1 MSLLDWLPWRR
12 SRLTGDLSDE
22 LRAHLEMAARDRIA
36 RGESPMDAAAHA
48 RREFGN
54 PGLVQEIARDE
65 WGGTS
70 RLIEHL
76 AQDIRFACRML
87 RRAPAFAMIVIVTM
101 ALSIGA
107 TTAIFSVVDSV
118 VLKPLPYPGS
128 DRIVRLYQL
137 TDKGARNSV
146 SQPNFHDWA
155 ERTHSFSA
163 IALMSGWTGT
173 STVETPAGPT
183 LARVTPVTR
192 DFFAVLGVRP
202 QVGRLFVPEEQR
214 FGGQHAAV
222 IADAFARDRFGGER
236 SAIGRQITWGNDSY
250 TIVGVLPPTADYP
263 QGNQVWVPIELL
275 PPSTGRMSQGYT
287 VIARLRAGTTLDA
300 ARRDL
305 SAVSRAMKVEYGNQ
319 TAMSDAML
327 VGLREQ
333 MVGSV
338 RPRLFMLLGA
348 SAFLLLI
355 GLANALNLMTTRLMV
370 RRSELAVRLA
380 LGAAPVR
387 LVRQVVVESSVLVA
401 LAACAGVWLAVVAVR
416 LVVAAPASAL
426 PRAGEITVDWQ
437 ALAFTA
443 ILAALLSLTLGA
455 LSASRIVRHRIRDA
469 LTASSRTVA
478 ASGAALRRAT
488 VVAQL
493 SLTVVLLSGAALLG
507 RSFLNLLRVNPGF
520 STDHVAVIDAT
531 PTIADQEQRLEYYN
545 TLIDR
550 VRAVPSVS
558 AVGAGTGVPI
568 ANSPPD
574 GGYLLLDAPTDSIGF
589 DAWLTFPASR
599 KGHANYVVVDGDYFR
614 ALGIPLER
622 GRLFDARDGVG
633 RQSVAVVSERFA
645 AQSWP
650 GSNPIGKVVAFGNM
664 DTDPRSFTV
673 IGVVGD
679 VHDDGL
685 AAPPPPTFYAYY
697 PQRLRTY
704 WPLSLAVRTTGDPSA
719 VTSSIRRIVHDVRPD
734 VAVRA
739 RTIDRVVASS
749 VGDQRFTLF
758 IIVAFA
764 GAALVLATLG
774 VYGIVSYL
782 VTQRTREIG
791 VRVAL
796 GAQRSDVL
804 GLVVGEGL
812 RLSLVGIAIGIVLS
826 LALTRAM
833 AALVFGV
840 STTDPITLGAVTVL
854 LMLVAVVAA
863 YVPGRRATRL
873 DPLDVLRSS

>member
-1 MSLLDWLPWRR
+1 MSLFAWLPWRR
-12 SRLTGDLSDE
+12 ARLTGDLADE
-22 LRAHLEMAARDRIA
+22 LRAHLEMSARDRIA
-36 RGESPMDAAAHA
+36 RGESPTDAAAHA
-48 RREFGN
+48 HREFGN
-54 PGLVQEIARDE
+54 VGLVQEIARDE
-65 WGGTS
+65 WGAAGRWT
-70 RLIEHL
+70 EHL
-76 AQDIRFACRML
+76 AQDVRFAGRQL
-87 RRAPAFAMIVIVTM
+87 RRAPAFTTIVIITM
-101 ALSIGA
+101 ALGIGA
-107 TTAIFSVVDSV
+107 TTAIFSVVDGV
-118 VLKPLPYPGS
+118 VLEPLPYPESG
-128 DRIVRLYQL
+128 RIVRLYQL

-155 ERTHSFSA
+155 ERTHSFSSMG
-163 IALMSGWTGT
+163 LMSGWTGT
-173 STVETPAGPT
+173 STVETPTGPT

-192 DFFAVLGVRP
+192 DFFTVLGVHA
-202 QVGRLFVPEEQR
+202 QLGRLFVPEEQR
-214 FGGQHAAV
+214 FGGQGAAV
-222 IADAFARDRFGGER
+222 ISDAFWREQFGAER
-236 SAIGRQITWGNDSY
+236 GAIGRRITWGGDSY
-250 TIVGVLPPTADYP
+250 TVVGVLPASVDYP

-287 VIARLRAGTTLDA
+287 VIARLRSGITEGA

-333 MVGSV
+333 MVGAV

-355 GLANALNLMTTRLMV
+355 GLANALNLMATRLAV
-370 RRSELAVRLA
+370 RRSELAVRVA
-380 LGAAPVR
+380 LGAAPLR
-387 LVRQVVVESSVLVA
+387 LVRQVLVESSVLVG
-401 LAACAGVWLAVVAVR
+401 LAAFAGVWLAVVAVR
-416 LVVAAPASAL
+416 LVVAAPTSIL
-426 PRAGEITVDWQ
+426 PRAGEITVDWRV
-437 ALAFTA
+437 LAFTA
-443 ILAALLSLTLGA
+443 AVAALLSLALGGLA
-455 LSASRIVRHRIRDA
+455 ASRIAGQQARDA
-469 LTASSRTVA
+469 LASHSRTVA

-520 STDHVAVIDAT
+520 STDHVAVIEAT
-531 PTIADQEQRLEYYN
+531 PTIADRQQRLEYYN

-550 VRAVPSVS
+550 VRALPGVS

-599 KGHANYVVVDGDYFR
+599 KGHANYVVVDGDYFQ
-614 ALGIPLER
+614 ALGIPLEH
-622 GRLFDARDGVG
+622 GRLFDARDGIG
-633 RQSVAVVSERFA
+633 QQSFAVVSERFA

-650 GSNPIGKVVAFGNM
+650 GENPLGKVIGFGNM

-673 IGVVGD
+673 VGVVGD

-685 AAPPPPTFYAYY
+685 AAAPPPTFYAYY

-704 WPLSLAVRTTGDPSA
+704 WPLSLAVRTRGDPGLVIA
-719 VTSSIRRIVHDVRPD
+719 SIRRIVHDLRPD

-739 RTIDRVVASS
+739 RTIDRVVATS
-749 VGDQRFTLF
+749 VADQRFTLF

-764 GAALVLATLG
+764 GVALALATLG
-774 VYGIVSYL
+774 VYGIVSY
-782 VTQRTREIG
+782 VVAQRTREIG
-791 VRVAL
+791 VRLAL
-796 GAQRSDVL
+796 GAQESDVL
-804 GLVVGEGL
+804 GLVVSEGL
-812 RLSLVGIAIGIVLS
+812 RLSLIGIAIGIAFS
-826 LALTRAM
+826 LLLTRVM

-840 STTDPITLGAVTVL
+840 SITDPIAFAAVAVL
-854 LMLVAVVAA
+854 LLLVAFVAA
-863 YVPGRRATRL
+863 YIPGRRAARL
-873 DPLDVLRSS
+873 DPLDVLRSA

>member
-1 MSLLDWLPWRR
+1 MSPLDWLPWRR
-12 SRLTGDLSDE
+12 ARLTGDLADE
-22 LRAHLEMAARDRIA
+22 LRAHLEMSARDRIA
-36 RGESPMDAAAHA
+36 RGESPANAAAHA

-54 PGLVQEIARDE
+54 VGLVQEIARDE
-65 WGGTS
+65 WGAAGRWT
-70 RLIEHL
+70 EYL
-76 AQDIRFACRML
+76 AQDIRFAFRML
-87 RRAPAFAMIVIVTM
+87 RRAPAFTTIVIITM
-101 ALSIGA
+101 ALGIGA

-118 VLKPLPYPGS
+118 VLKPLPYPES

-155 ERTHSFSA
+155 ERAHSFSGM
-163 IALMSGWTGT
+163 ALLSGWTGT
-173 STVETPAGPT
+173 STVETPTGPT

-192 DFFAVLGVRP
+192 DFFTVLGIHARL
-202 QVGRLFVPEEQR
+202 GRLFVPEEQR
-214 FGGQHAAV
+214 FGGQGAAV
-222 IADAFARDRFGGER
+222 ISDAFARGQFGAEHG
-236 SAIGRQITWGNDSY
+236 AIGRQITWGNHSY
-250 TIVGVLPPTADYP
+250 TVVGVLPATADYP
-263 QGNQVWVPIELL
+263 QGNQIWVPMELL
-275 PPSTGRMSQGYT
+275 PPSTGRTSQGYT
-287 VIARLRAGTTLDA
+287 VIARLRTGVTKEA

-305 SAVSRAMKVEYGNQ
+305 SAVSRQMKAEYGNQ
-319 TAMSDAML
+319 TAMSDATL

-333 MVGSV
+333 MVGDV
-338 RPRLFMLLGA
+338 RPRLFLLLGA

-355 GLANALNLMTTRLMV
+355 GLANALNLMATRLV
-370 RRSELAVRLA
+370 ARRSELAVRVA

-387 LVRQVVVESSVLVA
+387 LVRQVLVESSVLVG
-401 LAACAGVWLAVVAVR
+401 LAAFAGVWLAAVAVR

-437 ALAFTA
+437 VLAFTA
-443 ILAALLSLTLGA
+443 AVAALLSLALGGMSAARIAGQQVRDA
-455 LSASRIVRHRIRDA
+455 LSAN
-469 LTASSRTVA
+469 SRTVA
-478 ASGAALRRAT
+478 ASGAALRRST
-488 VVAQL
+488 VVAQV

-531 PTIADQEQRLEYYN
+531 ASIEDQRQRLDYYN

-550 VRAVPSVS
+550 VRALPGVS

-574 GGYLLLDAPTDSIGF
+574 GGYLMLDAPTDSITS
-589 DAWLTFPASR
+589 DAWRSFPASR
-599 KGHANYVVVDGDYFR
+599 KGHANYVVVDGAYFQ
-614 ALGIPLER
+614 ALGIPLKQ
-622 GRLFDARDGVG
+622 GRVFDARDGIEQ
-633 RQSVAVVSERFA
+633 QSVAVVSERFA
-645 AQSWP
+645 TQSWP
-650 GSNPIGKVVAFGNM
+650 GENPIGKVVAFGNM
-664 DTDPRSFTV
+664 DTDWRSFTV

-685 AAPPPPTFYAYY
+685 AAAPPPTFYAYY

-704 WPLSLAVRTTGDPSA
+704 WPLSLAVRTTGDPSSVIA
-719 VTSSIRRIVHDVRPD
+719 SIRRIVHDIRPD

-739 RTIDRVVASS
+739 RTIDRVVATS
-749 VGDQRFTLF
+749 VADQRFTVF
-758 IIVAFA
+758 IVAAFA
-764 GAALVLATLG
+764 AAALVLATLG
-774 VYGIVSYL
+774 VYGIVSYV

-812 RLSLVGIAIGIVLS
+812 RLSLAGIAIGIVLS
-826 LALTRAM
+826 LLLTRVM

-840 STTDPITLGAVTVL
+840 STTDPIAFGAVTVL
-854 LMLVAVVAA
+854 LLLVALVAA
-863 YVPGRRATRL
+863 YIPGRRATRL
-873 DPLDVLRSS
+873 DPLEVLRSS

>member
-12 SRLTGDLSDE
+12 ARLTGDLADE
-22 LRAHLEMAARDRIA
+22 LRAHLEMSARDRIA
-36 RGESPMDAAAHA
+36 RGESPANAAAHA

-54 PGLVQEIARDE
+54 VGLVQEIARDE
-65 WGGTS
+65 WGAAGRWT
-70 RLIEHL
+70 EYL
-76 AQDIRFACRML
+76 AQDIRFAVRML
-87 RRAPAFAMIVIVTM
+87 RRAPAFTTIVIITM
-101 ALSIGA
+101 ALGIGA

-118 VLKPLPYPGS
+118 VLKPLPYPES

-155 ERTHSFSA
+155 ERTHSFSGV
-163 IALMSGWTGT
+163 ALLSGWTGT
-173 STVETPAGPT
+173 STVETPTGPT
-183 LARVTPVTR
+183 LARVAPVTR
-192 DFFAVLGVRP
+192 DFFTVLGIHARL
-202 QVGRLFVPEEQR
+202 GRLFVPEEQR
-214 FGGQHAAV
+214 FGGQGAAV
-222 IADAFARDRFGGER
+222 ISDAFARGQFGAEHG
-236 SAIGRQITWGNDSY
+236 AIGRQITWGNHSY
-250 TIVGVLPPTADYP
+250 TVVGVLPATADYP
-263 QGNQVWVPIELL
+263 QGNQIWVPMELL
-275 PPSTGRMSQGYT
+275 PPSTGRTSQGYT
-287 VIARLRAGTTLDA
+287 VIARLRTGVTKEA

-305 SAVSRAMKVEYGNQ
+305 SAVSRQMKAEYGNQ
-319 TAMSDAML
+319 TAMSDATL

-333 MVGSV
+333 MVGDV
-338 RPRLFMLLGA
+338 RQRLFLLLGA

-355 GLANALNLMTTRLMV
+355 GLANALNLMATRLV
-370 RRSELAVRLA
+370 ARRSELAVRVA

-387 LVRQVVVESSVLVA
+387 LVRQVLVESSVLVG
-401 LAACAGVWLAVVAVR
+401 LAAFAGVWLAAVAVR

-426 PRAGEITVDWQ
+426 PRAGEITMDWQ
-437 ALAFTA
+437 VLAFTA
-443 ILAALLSLTLGA
+443 AVAALLSLALGGM
-455 LSASRIVRHRIRDA
+455 SAARLAGQHVRDA
-469 LTASSRTVA
+469 LSASSRTVA

-488 VVAQL
+488 VVTQV

-520 STDHVAVIDAT
+520 STDHVAVVDAT
-531 PTIADQEQRLEYYN
+531 ASIEDQRQRLDYYN

-550 VRAVPSVS
+550 VRALPGVS

-574 GGYLLLDAPTDSIGF
+574 GGYLILDAPTDSITS
-589 DAWLTFPASR
+589 DAWLGFPASR
-599 KGHANYVVVDGDYFR
+599 KGHANYVVVDGDYFK
-614 ALGIPLER
+614 ALGIPLKQ
-622 GRLFDARDGVG
+622 GRVFDARDGIE

-645 AQSWP
+645 TQSWP
-650 GSNPIGKVVAFGNM
+650 GENPIGKVVAFGNM
-664 DTDPRSFTV
+664 DTDWRSFTV

-685 AAPPPPTFYAYY
+685 AAAPPPTFYAYY

-704 WPLSLAVRTTGDPSA
+704 WPLSLAVRTTGDPSSVIA
-719 VTSSIRRIVHDVRPD
+719 SIRRIVHGIRPH

-739 RTIDRVVASS
+739 RTIDRVVTTS
-749 VGDQRFTLF
+749 VADQRFTLF
-758 IIVAFA
+758 IVAAFA

-774 VYGIVSYL
+774 VYGIVSYV

-812 RLSLVGIAIGIVLS
+812 RLSLTGIAIGIVLS
-826 LALTRAM
+826 LLLTRVM

-840 STTDPITLGAVTVL
+840 STTDPIAFGAVTVL
-854 LMLVAVVAA
+854 LLLVALVAA
-863 YVPGRRATRL
+863 YIPGRRATRL
-873 DPLDVLRSS
+873 DPLEVLRSS

>member
-1 MSLLDWLPWRR
+1 MFDWLPSRR
-12 SRLTGDLSDE
+12 SRLTGDLADE
-22 LRAHLEMAARDRIA
+22 LRAHLEMSARDRIA
-36 RGESPMDAAAHA
+36 RGESPTDAVAHA

-54 PGLVQEIARDE
+54 AGLVQEIARDE
-65 WGGTS
+65 WGAAGRWT
-70 RLIEHL
+70 EHL
-76 AQDIRFACRML
+76 AQDIRFAFRML
-87 RRAPAFAMIVIVTM
+87 RRAPAFTTIVIVTM
-101 ALSIGA
+101 ALGLGA

-118 VLKPLPYPGS
+118 VLKPLPYPES

-155 ERTHSFSA
+155 ERTHAFA
-163 IALMSGWTGT
+163 GVALMSGWTGT
-173 STVETPAGPT
+173 STVETPTGPT

-192 DFFAVLGVRP
+192 DFFKVLGVRA
-202 QVGRLFVPEEQR
+202 QLGRLFVPEEQR
-214 FGGQHAAV
+214 FGGQRAAV
-222 IADAFARDRFGGER
+222 VSDAFARDQFGGEHD
-236 SAIGRQITWGNDSY
+236 AIGRQITWGDDSY
-250 TIVGVLPPTADYP
+250 TVVGVLPPTADYP

-275 PPSTGRMSQGYT
+275 PPSTGRTSQGYA
-287 VIARLRAGTTLDA
+287 VIARLRPGTTLDA

-327 VGLREQ
+327 VGLRDQ
-333 MVGSV
+333 MVGDV

-355 GLANALNLMTTRLMV
+355 GLANALNLMTTRLVV
-370 RRSELAVRLA
+370 RRSELAVRVA
-380 LGAAPVR
+380 LGAAPAR
-387 LVRQVVVESSVLVA
+387 LVRQVLVESSVLVG
-401 LAACAGVWLAVVAVR
+401 LAAFVGVWLAVVAVR
-416 LVVAAPASAL
+416 LVVLAPASAL

-437 ALAFTA
+437 VLAFTA
-443 ILAALLSLTLGA
+443 AVAALLSLALGGMA
-455 LSASRIVRHRIRDA
+455 ASRIAGQQVREA
-469 LTASSRTVA
+469 LTANSRTVA

-488 VVAQL
+488 VVAQV

-507 RSFLNLLRVNPGF
+507 RSFLNLLRVDPGF
-520 STDHVAVIDAT
+520 STNHVIVIDAT
-531 PTIADQEQRLEYYN
+531 PSIADRQQRLDYYN
-545 TLIDR
+545 ALIDR
-550 VRAVPSVS
+550 LRALPGVS

-574 GGYLLLDAPTDSIGF
+574 GGYLMLDAPTDSMTF

-614 ALGIPLER
+614 ALGIPLKQ
-622 GRLFDARDGVG
+622 GRVFDLRDGIEH
-633 RQSVAVVSERFA
+633 QSFAVVSQRFA

-650 GSNPIGKVVAFGNM
+650 GENPIGKVVAFGNM
-664 DTDPRSFTV
+664 DTDWRSFTV

-685 AAPPPPTFYAYY
+685 AAAPPPTFYAYY

-704 WPLSLAVRTTGDPSA
+704 WPLSLAVRTRGDPSSVIA
-719 VTSSIRRIVHDVRPD
+719 SIRRIVHEVRPD

-739 RTIDRVVASS
+739 RTIDRVVATS
-749 VGDQRFTLF
+749 VADQRFTLF

-812 RLSLVGIAIGIVLS
+812 RLSLAGIAIGIALSVL
-826 LALTRAM
+826 LTRLM
-833 AALVFGV
+833 SALVFGV
-840 STTDPITLGAVTVL
+840 STTDPIAFGAVIVL
-854 LMLVAVVAA
+854 LLVVAVVAA

-873 DPLDVLRSS
+873 DPLEVLRSS